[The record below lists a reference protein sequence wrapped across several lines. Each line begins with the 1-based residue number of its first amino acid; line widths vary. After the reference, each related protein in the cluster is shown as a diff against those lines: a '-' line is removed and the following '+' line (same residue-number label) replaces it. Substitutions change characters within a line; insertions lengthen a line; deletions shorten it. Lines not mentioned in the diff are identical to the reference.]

1 MRTKGGDKMPD
12 PILILP
18 YTDEWAKEFQSIGCQ
33 LREALG
39 NIALRIDHIGSTA
52 VTGLAAKPVIDIQIS
67 VASFTPLAAFK
78 APLESL
84 GFSYRVEN
92 PDKSKRY
99 FREASGDKRVHIHV
113 RQAGSWAEQLALLFR
128 DFLRCHPD
136 YCHRYEQVKYE
147 LAKKY
152 KLNRQHYTKSKESII
167 WEILKQANHW
177 SQQTGWSPAN
187 SDN

>member
-1 MRTKGGDKMPD
+1 MSD

-18 YTDEWAKEFQSIGCQ
+18 YTDEWAKEFHSIGCQ

-39 NIALRIDHIGSTA
+39 DIALRIDHIGSTA

-67 VASFTPLAAFK
+67 VASFTPLTAFK
-78 APLESL
+78 VPLESL
-84 GFSYRVEN
+84 GFIYRAEN

-99 FREASGDKRVHIHV
+99 FREAPRQRRVHIHV
-113 RQAGSWAEQLALLFR
+113 RQAGSWTEQLALLFR
-128 DFLRCHPD
+128 DFLRSDPEHCQ
-136 YCHRYEQVKYE
+136 RYEQVKYE

-152 KLNRQHYTKSKESII
+152 THNRQLYTDSKEAII

-187 SDN
+187 SDS

>member
-1 MRTKGGDKMPD
+1 MSD

-18 YTDEWAKEFQSIGCQ
+18 YTDEWAKEFHSIGCQ

-39 NIALRIDHIGSTA
+39 DIALRIDHIGSTA

-67 VASFTPLAAFK
+67 VASFTPLTAFK

-84 GFSYRVEN
+84 GFIYRAEN

-99 FREASGDKRVHIHV
+99 FREAPDQRRVHIHV

-128 DFLRCHPD
+128 DFLRSDPEHCR
-136 YCHRYEQVKYE
+136 RYEQVKYE
-147 LAKKY
+147 LAKKCTHNHQ
-152 KLNRQHYTKSKESII
+152 LYTDSKEAII

-187 SDN
+187 SDS

>member
-1 MRTKGGDKMPD
+1 M
-12 PILILP
+12 
-18 YTDEWAKEFQSIGCQ
+18 
-33 LREALG
+33 
-39 NIALRIDHIGSTA
+39 RIDHIGSTA
-52 VTGLAAKPVIDIQIS
+52 VAGVAAKPVIDIQIS
-67 VASFTPLAAFK
+67 AASFTPLAAFK
-78 APLESL
+78 IPLESL
-84 GFSYRVEN
+84 GFSYRAEN

-99 FREASGDKRVHIHV
+99 FREAPRDKRVHIHV

-167 WEILKQANHW
+167 WEILKQANRW
-177 SQQTGWSPAN
+177 RQQTGWSPAN